1 MHGQDRALDIADS
14 QRPKSAQ
21 MDDLHPIVLNAAAA
35 SRWDTVGGYCV
46 PDLQR
51 MMGNAGVAAAL
62 QDEEQSPV
70 HKVIGSVRAGP
81 SSQRC
86 VPT

>member
-14 QRPKSAQ
+14 QRPGSAQ
-21 MDDLHPIVLNAAAA
+21 MDDLHPIVLNAEAA
-35 SRWDTVGGYCV
+35 SRWDTVGGHCV

-51 MMGNAGVAAAL
+51 TMGNAGVAAAL
-62 QDEEQSPV
+62 RDEEQSPV
-70 HKVIGSVRAGP
+70 HEVIGSGGGRP
-81 SSQRC
+81 SSQKC